1 MITTSQGM
9 LAYCEVQIYLELSDL
24 VEGLTEKLVDVVG
37 FRRAC
42 MQCQG
47 EKTPRHWI
55 FYETEEAVHTANR
68 VVILIES
75 VEVE

>member
-1 MITTSQGM
+1 MITTSQGI
-9 LAYCEVQIYLELSDL
+9 LAFSEAQIYLVD
-24 VEGLTEKLVDVVG
+24 GMTEKLVDVVG

-55 FYETEEAVHTANR
+55 FYETEEAVHTAYR